1 MTVIKLND
9 PFRDDCI
16 FRRSRL
22 KNKIPENGTE
32 TKTVVRIF
40 AMMMNMET
48 VKVREDLYRPALM
61 QDPVTK
67 ERIRKAD
74 DKGDGDSE
82 IIIPSDG

>member
-1 MTVIKLND
+1 
-9 PFRDDCI
+9 
-16 FRRSRL
+16 
-22 KNKIPENGTE
+22 
-32 TKTVVRIF
+32 
-40 AMMMNMET
+40 MMMNMET

-82 IIIPSDG
+82 IIIPYDG